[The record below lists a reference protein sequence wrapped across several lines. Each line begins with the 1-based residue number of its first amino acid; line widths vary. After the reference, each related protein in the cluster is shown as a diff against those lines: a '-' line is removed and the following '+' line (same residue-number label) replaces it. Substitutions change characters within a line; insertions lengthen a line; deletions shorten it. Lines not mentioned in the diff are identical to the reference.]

1 MRVRMTLGMVAV
13 GLLAGA
19 VPATAQQKVAYLDSR
34 RILQEAPGAQE
45 ARSAIEQEMRNFQQR
60 LTSLQDSAQKVLSDY
75 QQRSLTLSPEARR
88 TEEQKI
94 AARQRE
100 LEAQAEQLQL
110 EANQKQNDLM
120 QPVMNRV
127 EEAIEAVRREGGYAL
142 IFDAASGAFVSADTT
157 LDLTSQVLTR
167 LRAGG
172 PTSPPSAGGAP
183 NR

>member
-1 MRVRMTLGMVAV
+1 MVVV

-19 VPATAQQKVAYLDSR
+19 VPAAAQGRIAYLDSR
-34 RILQEAPGAQE
+34 RILQQAPGAQE
-45 ARSAIEQEMRNFQQR
+45 ARTAIEQEMRNFQQR
-60 LTSLQDSAQKVLSDY
+60 LAQLQDSAQQVLSDY

-110 EANQKQNDLM
+110 EANQKQSDLM
-120 QPVMNRV
+120 QPVMDRV
-127 EEAIEAVRREGGYAL
+127 EEAIEAVRREGNYAI
-142 IFDAASGAFVSADTT
+142 IFDAASGSFVSADTT
-157 LDLTSQVLTR
+157 LDLTTQVINR

-172 PTSPPSAGGAP
+172 TPPSAGGG
-183 NR
+183 R